1 VFRACANPGAPEDK
15 ESKMAIRL
23 NTNVQSV
30 FAQKH
35 LGRTQRAQRTTME
48 HLSSGLRITRA
59 ADDAAALGVSEK
71 MRAHITS
78 LKMAQRNTNDGI
90 SMIQTAEG
98 ALSETQSILSRMREL
113 SVEAS
118 SEVLQSTER
127 AYLQTEFTNLQ
138 NEIERIADSTEFNG
152 LNLSDGSTTSVDV
165 QVGIFNVAA
174 EDRITVNLQDSQT
187 ATLGVAT
194 TAITLGGA
202 TQAQAAITAIDQAI
216 DTVNNSRATYGAV
229 QNQLSSAL
237 RNLENYTENLVETES
252 RIRDVD
258 FASET
263 AEMTRNQIFSQAG
276 ISILSQANS
285 APQAALSLLS

>member
-1 VFRACANPGAPEDK
+1 
-15 ESKMAIRL
+15 MAIRI
-23 NTNVQSV
+23 NTNVDSV
-30 FAQKH
+30 FAQKN
-35 LGRTQRAQRTTME
+35 LARTGRAQRASMQK
-48 HLSSGLRITRA
+48 LSSGLRITKA

-71 MRAHITS
+71 MRAHVTS

-98 ALSETQSILSRMREL
+98 ALAETGSILSRMREL
-113 SVEAS
+113 SVEAA
-118 SEVLQSTER
+118 SEVLQATER

-152 LNLSDGSTTSVDV
+152 LNLSDGTLSSVSV
-165 QVGIFNVAA
+165 QVGIFADNAL
-174 EDRITVNLQDSQT
+174 DRISVDLQDSQS
-187 ATLGVAT
+187 ATLGVDT
-194 TAITLGGA
+194 GTITLADA
-202 TQAQAAITAIDQAI
+202 TAAQASITAIDTAI
-216 DTVNNSRATYGAV
+216 DKVNNSRATYGAV

-285 APQAALSLLS
+285 APQAALSLIG